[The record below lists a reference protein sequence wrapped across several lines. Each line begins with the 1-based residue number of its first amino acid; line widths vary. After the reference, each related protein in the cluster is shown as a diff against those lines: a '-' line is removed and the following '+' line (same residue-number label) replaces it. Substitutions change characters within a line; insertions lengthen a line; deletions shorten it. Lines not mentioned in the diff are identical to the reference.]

1 MVSSDDAVF
10 LTVAMIYDEWLIKL
24 YDYAQSWDGATCDI
38 LEIVVGASLDLV
50 QVDWAHF
57 LLFGVLP
64 LQPPLRIKRQMWLGM
79 TVPQQL
85 LQSFK

>member
-50 QVDWAHF
+50 QFDGSF
-57 LLFGVLP
+57 
-64 LQPPLRIKRQMWLGM
+64 
-79 TVPQQL
+79 QL
-85 LQSFK
+85 IGHIFCYSAFCLSSLHCG